1 MSFARSTLKTSSLTQ
16 PCTHRRTQSF
26 RSCFNYHKKFRE
38 RHQRCPCL
46 NHSFRYS
53 RLSKVMLFQPHD
65 LVMCNS
71 LMFPECKTFLYN
83 SQQILRYSLKYYLV
97 TKRGVRPQS
106 SYWEVW
112 KTDLDLEVKSFN
124 TAVTYILTPHTYH
137 FLRILLQRSHWPS
150 RKSVPGVFQYC
161 LFRNLYSN
169 VYANFIPLWFLWKSI
184 TDFFF

>member
-26 RSCFNYHKKFRE
+26 RSCFIYHKKFRE

-65 LVMCNS
+65 LVMSNS
-71 LMFPECKTFLYN
+71 LTFLECKTFLCN
-83 SQQILRYSLKYYLV
+83 SQQILRYLLKYYLV
-97 TKRGVRPQS
+97 TKKGVRPQS

-112 KTDLDLEVKSFN
+112 CAAAWKKYLKFLSLSTLHSNSKCIEVKEQQIIS
-124 TAVTYILTPHTYH
+124 P
-137 FLRILLQRSHWPS
+137 
-150 RKSVPGVFQYC
+150 
-161 LFRNLYSN
+161 
-169 VYANFIPLWFLWKSI
+169 
-184 TDFFF
+184 FFFFVITASNWYPVKIYSVDMLFQVIVELLISRDIKQY